1 MLQTTKQQKLSF
13 EEVNARLTHL
23 TIYIQI
29 QEKLDQ
35 ERWRFW
41 NNVRLKVAQIHLRA
55 PGTAYRNK
63 TTKEGKSE
71 ASTNWQLGSRKNGG
85 YPLVNIQK
93 TMENHHF

>member
-35 ERWRFW
+35 ER
-41 NNVRLKVAQIHLRA
+41 
-55 PGTAYRNK
+55 
-63 TTKEGKSE
+63 
-71 ASTNWQLGSRKNGG
+71 
-85 YPLVNIQK
+85 
-93 TMENHHF
+93 